1 VEKLAGR
8 GIFLFGLTVAVIVGV
23 VVAVR
28 YLREAENRQ
37 NVVDK
42 MEGNRALRPLL
53 ALGRRLQ
60 PPARFLWDRL
70 TPGGLGLEFTT
81 LLATFAVGSFVFIG
95 FALLLGDEPGP
106 TPGDRAALDVVRDI
120 HAAWLTDLAEAVT
133 QLGAG
138 YVVFPLAAI
147 AAIVLVVQRRF
158 GAAAVLVVGMLIV
171 KFGVDI
177 AKEATDRPRPAD
189 SLIDTEGSSY
199 PSGHAANSVF
209 YTWLA
214 VTLAFFMT
222 RRELTRR
229 ITVRGLVFVLGLA
242 LTAAVGL
249 SRVYLRAHYLSDVT
263 GGWALGASAF
273 ALCAMIAILVHY
285 LRQPSGSPVR
295 DNPAQSP

>member
-1 VEKLAGR
+1 
-8 GIFLFGLTVAVIVGV
+8 
-23 VVAVR
+23 
-28 YLREAENRQ
+28 
-37 NVVDK
+37 
-42 MEGNRALRPLL
+42 M
-53 ALGRRLQ
+53 
-60 PPARFLWDRL
+60 
-70 TPGGLGLEFTT
+70 
-81 LLATFAVGSFVFIG
+81 
-95 FALLLGDEPGP
+95 
-106 TPGDRAALDVVRDI
+106 VRDI
-120 HAAWLTDLAEAVT
+120 HTAWLTDLAEAVT

-147 AAIVLVVQRRF
+147 AAIVLVAQRRF
-158 GAAAVLVVGMLIV
+158 GAAAVLVVGMLII

-177 AKEATDRPRPAD
+177 TKEATDRPRPAD
-189 SLIDTEGSSY
+189 SLIDTEGDSY

-249 SRVYLRAHYLSDVT
+249 TRVYLRAHYLSDVT

-273 ALCAMIAILVHY
+273 ALCAMIAILVLY